1 MGALLIAGCGY
12 LGLHLARRWADRPG
26 TIYGLKRSAGELPA
40 GIEPLAHDLTQ
51 GPPTLP
57 GDIELAVF
65 AAAPGGGGPAA
76 YRATYVD
83 GLGHLLSA
91 LENAER
97 PPRRVLF
104 TGSTAVYAQTAGE
117 WVDERSEAEGSGDP
131 GRLLLEAEAR
141 LAASPLETVALRLG
155 GLYGPGRT
163 RLIETVLSGVELQPE
178 PPRYTNRIHVED
190 AAGALVHLLDASHV
204 EPLYNLVD
212 ATPAAEEEVLRW
224 LARRLDAPTPR
235 WIANAPPPRRGNKRV
250 DSARLRASGWRPEYP
265 SFREGYEAL
274 IQDLGGP
281 FERRNS

>member
-12 LGLHLARRWADRPG
+12 LGLHLARRWAERPG
-26 TIYGLKRSAGELPA
+26 AIYGLKRSPAEVPA
-40 GIEPLAHDLTQ
+40 GIEPIAHDLSQ

-57 GDIELAVF
+57 ADIEFAVF
-65 AAAPGGGGPAA
+65 AAAPGGGGPDV

-91 LENAER
+91 LERAER

-104 TGSTAVYAQTAGE
+104 TGSTAVYAQSLGE
-117 WVDERSEAEGSGDP
+117 WVDERSDADGSGEP

-141 LAASPLETVALRLG
+141 LTASPLETVALRLG

-163 RLIETVLSGVELQPE
+163 RLIETVLAGVELQPE

-190 AAGALVHLLDASHV
+190 AAGALVHLLDAERV
-204 EPLYNLVD
+204 EPVYNVVD
-212 ATPAAEEEVLRW
+212 TAPAAEEEVLRW

-235 WIANAPPPRRGNKRV
+235 WIADAPPPRRGNKRV

-265 SFREGYEAL
+265 SFREGYEGM
-274 IQDLGGP
+274 IQAMGGP
-281 FERRNS
+281 FERRKS

>member
-12 LGLHLARRWADRPG
+12 LGLHLARRMAERHG
-26 TIYGLKRSAGELPA
+26 AILGLKRSPGSLPS
-40 GIEPLAHDLTQ
+40 GIEPLAHDLSQ

-57 GDIELAVF
+57 DDVETAVF
-65 AAAPGGGGPAA
+65 CAAPGGGGAEA

-83 GLGHLLSA
+83 GLAHLLMS
-91 LENAER
+91 LERARR

-104 TGSTAVYAQTAGE
+104 TGSTAVYGQSRGE
-117 WVDERSEAEGSGDP
+117 WVDERSAADGSGES

-163 RLIETVLSGVELQPE
+163 RLIETVLDGVELQPE

-190 AAGALVHLLDASHV
+190 AAGALVHLLDAPRV
-204 EPLYNLVD
+204 EPVYNVVD
-212 ATPAAEEEVLRW
+212 TAPAPEEEVLRW
-224 LARRLDAPTPR
+224 LARRLDAPMPR

-250 DSARLRASGWRPEYP
+250 DSARLRASGWRLEYP

-274 IQDLGGP
+274 IHSLGGP
-281 FERRNS
+281 FERKPS